1 MSAPANI
8 PGTLIQLRRPILPLP
23 ELLPALLEAELLA
36 SGQSPVAT
44 PVFFTLRGRKLTR
57 FELATVPADKRDALA
72 RDLGSGADGVAM
84 FAGVAGH
91 AATWAIKVESAKLT
105 STVIIVLR
113 DGAVLART
121 V

>member
-1 MSAPANI
+1 MSNPRTI
-8 PGTLIQLRRPILPLP
+8 DGTLLQLRRPIPPLSA
-23 ELLPALLEAELLA
+23 LLPALLEAELLGSA
-36 SGQSPVAT
+36 QRAVAT

-57 FELATVPADKRDALA
+57 FELSTVSADSRDALA

-91 AATWAIKVESAKLT
+91 AATWAIKIESATLT
-105 STVIIVLR
+105 TTVVLVLR